1 LPRRFLSLFIK
12 HIRNNLLL
20 YFLCTLLLCVGIITG
35 YMSTR
40 SLTDVQNMELLNYL
54 NGFFQLFSNTEI
66 SNSSVLLQSLAN
78 NFRICFFIWIMG
90 ATFIGIPIIL
100 ILISLRGF
108 IFGFT
113 LSFLVNRLQR
123 KGIVFAMVSMLPSN
137 IFILPALIII
147 GVVAINFAL
156 YVFRN
161 RSNGISNLVKD
172 FIGYTIVIA
181 SIFLLI
187 ILGSFIEAYF
197 SVYLIKVFIS

>member
-1 LPRRFLSLFIK
+1 MQRRFFNMFIK
-12 HIRNNLLL
+12 HIRSNFLL
-20 YFLCTLLLCVGIITG
+20 YFICTLFLCVGIMTG
-35 YMSTR
+35 YMSTK

-54 NGFFQLFSNTEI
+54 NGFFQLFSNTEV
-66 SNSSVLLQSLAN
+66 SNSGVFVQSLTN
-78 NFRICFFIWIMG
+78 NFWVCFIIWIMG

-100 ILISLRGF
+100 ILITLRGF

-113 LSFLVNRLQR
+113 LSFLVNNLQK
-123 KGIVFAMVSMLPSN
+123 KGITFAMLSLLPSN

-161 RSNGISNLVKD
+161 RSSGISNLFKD
-172 FIGYTIVIA
+172 FTGYTLTIA

-197 SVYLIKVFIS
+197 SVYLIKVFMS

>member
-1 LPRRFLSLFIK
+1 
-12 HIRNNLLL
+12 
-20 YFLCTLLLCVGIITG
+20 
-35 YMSTR
+35 
-40 SLTDVQNMELLNYL
+40 
-54 NGFFQLFSNTEI
+54 
-66 SNSSVLLQSLAN
+66 
-78 NFRICFFIWIMG
+78 MG